1 MINDYKIQ
9 NEEKQYMLGELAVKG
24 NKLFFPIRD
33 QASRATVVL

>member
-24 NKLFFPIRD
+24 YKLFFPIRD